1 MVSSL
6 LQKNKTEQAKE
17 VENEAIHHA
26 RHFQKLD
33 CGREGHLKVFSYQ
46 NIVLSLHF

>member
-1 MVSSL
+1 MVSNL
-6 LQKNKTEQAKE
+6 LQKNKVEQLKE

-33 CGREGHLKVFSYQ
+33 CVREGHIKVFSYQ
-46 NIVLSLHF
+46 NIVLSMHF